1 MDKLKAWAVCAGVR
15 AVKTGAQTLAGCIG
29 TSAVNI
35 VSLDWPQMLG
45 IAGTAMVV
53 SVCMSV
59 AGLPEV
65 EGGASVASIAKGGG
79 E

>member
-1 MDKLKAWAVCAGVR
+1 MEAIKTWAAAAGVR
-15 AVKTGAQTLAGCIG
+15 AVKTGAQTLVGCIG

-45 IAGTAMVV
+45 ITATAMVV
-53 SVCMSV
+53 SLCMSV

-65 EGGASVASIAKGGG
+65 DDGASVAKLAKG